1 VYVFPYVYLR
11 VCPSQFS
18 SLQTLT
24 SSPLPPLLLPGGVQP
39 FRSWSE
45 HSLPVTG
52 LYCGQGGPS
61 CRIVSC
67 SFDHTVQVYE
77 LANEVGAI
85 CSLRTPSGLACVTMD
100 AGEKRL
106 LVGGALGDIFI
117 VDMDVVSQARTASRA
132 LVHAVGRVGGQ
143 QQSGGGSERWDMLAG
158 HSKAVTSL
166 VFSWDGQVVVSASED
181 GSLRWWDVDSQ
192 QCVKKVSLDTPGP
205 ITSLLILPRPTALLE
220 MLPKAVLPAPMQPLK
235 KYSTTTG
242 GGEGDDTV
250 FVPGRQRG
258 RKEGKL
264 SEPTASLLLFSLWG
278 GNGADADDKVVVKEA
293 DVAAMEEEVVEEGE
307 TKTKGAAADAKKKNV
322 LISKHG
328 SGGSTADKSSKSHRK
343 GGAQGAKGGSS
354 AAKAKKGKAQK

>member
-1 VYVFPYVYLR
+1 MCVYLLT
-11 VCPSQFS
+11 CILPSLTNSQHRRLSLPS
-18 SLQTLT
+18 SLH
-24 SSPLPPLLLPGGVQP
+24 SGGVQP

-67 SFDHTVQVYE
+67 SLDHTVQVYE
-77 LANEVGAI
+77 LASEAGAV

-106 LVGGALGDIFI
+106 LVGGALGDIFV

-132 LVHAVGRVGGQ
+132 LVHAVGGVGGQ
-143 QQSGGGSERWDMLAG
+143 QQGGGGTERWDMLAG

-166 VFSWDGQVVVSASED
+166 VCSWDGRVVVSASED

-205 ITSLLILPRPTALLE
+205 ITGLLLLPRPTALLQ
-220 MLPKAVLPAPMQPLK
+220 MLPKNVLPAPMQPLK
-235 KYSTTTG
+235 KYSTATG
-242 GGEGDDTV
+242 GVEGDDTV
-250 FVPGRQRG
+250 FVPGRKRG
-258 RKEGKL
+258 RKVGEA
-264 SEPTASLLLFSLWG
+264 SEPAASLLLFSLWG
-278 GNGADADDKVVVKEA
+278 GSANDDKVVVKEA
-293 DVAAMEEEVVEEGE
+293 DVAAMEEDVVEEGE

-322 LISKHG
+322 RIAKH
-328 SGGSTADKSSKSHRK
+328 TADSASSNKSQRK
-343 GGAQGAKGGSS
+343 GGVQGVKACSS